1 MTDPSVETARRAAS
15 LLRWYPRPWRDRY
28 GDEFAELLMSEVSEQ
43 PHSWRRSAD
52 VARSGLTARL
62 SYAGLGGHALDPS
75 AHVRASLVSAV
86 SAVAVFLAFGVA
98 MWAQLTIG
106 WQWSRPNTA
115 ATNVAMMVMS
125 GAMVLFVSLA
135 LLAAL
140 PVLWRVLTR
149 FARGQWRG
157 LAGPTSLVLV
167 GAALLIVGSRHFG
180 NGWPGTG
187 GHPWAQQGLV
197 PGGVAAFAWASTLSI
212 SSYWAHPFALASF
225 PTAEIAWMAVS
236 PVAMVSLVTGTAKV
250 VRRVELGPRA
260 LRLESRL
267 AGSRRRGHAPLPRR
281 VLRMDRGR
289 GPGAAEPLPCR
300 SHRRGRDGRDG
311 GRPGGRAPGG
321 VVRPTARVALFPVLT
336 QPTGDPVHQGW
347 RHEARTPV
355 VIIGAPPAMDQTPKT
370 WPVPSAPVRGRGGT

>member
-1 MTDPSVETARRAAS
+1 VTDPSVETARRAAS
-15 LLRWYPRPWRDRY
+15 LLRWYPRQWRDRY

-52 VARSGLTARL
+52 VARTGLTARL
-62 SYAGLGGHALDPS
+62 SYAGLGGHTLDPS
-75 AHVRASLVSAV
+75 AQVRAGLVSAV

-140 PVLWRVLTR
+140 PVLWCVLTG

-267 AGSRRRGHAPLPRR
+267 AGAAAVVMLLFLGACCGWI
-281 VLRMDRGR
+281 VDG
-289 GPGAAEPLPCR
+289 GPGPRNLFHAGAIDVAGMVVMGGALVVV
-300 SHRRGRDGRDG
+300 HR
-311 GRPGGRAPGG
+311 A
-321 VVRPTARVALFPVLT
+321 VSCAR
-336 QPTGDPVHQGW
+336 
-347 RHEARTPV
+347 RH
-355 VIIGAPPAMDQTPKT
+355 GSLLS
-370 WPVPSAPVRGRGGT
+370 PS